1 MESTED
7 GREPARPALSEAHV
21 KQWIA
26 YGMLSLAVY
35 LERHAAF
42 DEYCRRRE
50 RRLRRAR

>member
-1 MESTED
+1 LDSSD
-7 GREPARPALSEAHV
+7 NDREPPRPAISEAHV

-35 LERHAAF
+35 LERQAAF